1 MARNERGFKST
12 WSDNYSIFLDEKTDR
27 LFAYVEVEDKAIYD
41 KIAETEICQKWW
53 EYMAPIMKSN
63 PNNSPVAVDLKEV
76 FYLA

>member
-1 MARNERGFKST
+1 M
-12 WSDNYSIFLDEKTDR
+12 
-27 LFAYVEVEDKAIYD
+27 EVEDKAIYD

-53 EYMAPIMKSN
+53 KYMAPIMKSN